1 MQFYQPRLNYL
12 VFSLRPTGNYWNAAS
27 FPNPSSYLHFSTF
40 QGETSADI
48 SFYFKTLIPRGV
60 FLENLGNTDFIK
72 LELKCEYLFS
82 VNMVVA
88 TLITEMSPEGGPRR
102 QENTALLMVGKHA
115 LELLI
120 YVLAFQGSRARVD
133 RGV

>member
-1 MQFYQPRLNYL
+1 M
-12 VFSLRPTGNYWNAAS
+12 
-27 FPNPSSYLHFSTF
+27 
-40 QGETSADI
+40 
-48 SFYFKTLIPRGV
+48 

-102 QENTALLMVGKHA
+102 QETTALLMVGKHA
-115 LELLI
+115 IELLI
-120 YVLAFQGSRARVD
+120 QCACLPGKQVKSGQRCVN
-133 RGV
+133 